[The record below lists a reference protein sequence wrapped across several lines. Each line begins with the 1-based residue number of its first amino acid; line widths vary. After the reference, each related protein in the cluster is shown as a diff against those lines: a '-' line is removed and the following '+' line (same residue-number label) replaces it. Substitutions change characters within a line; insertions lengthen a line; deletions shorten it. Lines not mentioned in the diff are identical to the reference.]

1 MAYYQIKW
9 KNSAKKELKSLAK
22 EIIPKIIKTVES
34 LAENPYPTGI
44 KKMVGSNNTY
54 RIRVGEYRIIYNIES
69 NLLIIEIIKIGHRQG
84 VYKKIN

>member
-22 EIIPKIIKTVES
+22 EMIPKIIETVES
-34 LAENPYPTGI
+34 LAENPYPIGI
-44 KKMVGSNNTY
+44 KKMVGINNTY

-84 VYKKIN
+84 VYKGIN

>member
-34 LAENPYPTGI
+34 LAENPYPNGI

>member
-1 MAYYQIKW
+1 MASYQIKW

-22 EIIPKIIKTVES
+22 EMIPKIIKTVES

>member
-22 EIIPKIIKTVES
+22 EIIPKIITTVES
-34 LAENPYPTGI
+34 LAENPYPNGI

-54 RIRVGEYRIIYNIES
+54 RIRVSEYRIIYNIES